1 MRINDISSTN
11 LNALLSC
18 KNLKKLTIDYD
29 SYNDNK
35 MPFDFNLLKNCN
47 SLEELYISDF
57 KISDS
62 KALLSC
68 KKLKE
73 LSLKFDQR
81 DKTEF
86 DFNMLK
92 NCDSLETLTVTGI
105 ESYNLEVKITDFNS
119 LNGLKNLKS
128 INVGGVNLKNSQSVF
143 IN

>member
-1 MRINDISSTN
+1 M
-11 LNALLSC
+11 
-18 KNLKKLTIDYD
+18 
-29 SYNDNK
+29 
-35 MPFDFNLLKNCN
+35 
-47 SLEELYISDF
+47 YISDF

-73 LSLKFDQR
+73 LSLKFDQQ

-128 INVGGVNLKNSQSVF
+128 IKINSVNLNNSESVF
-143 IN
+143 YQLNSPVYG

>member
-1 MRINDISSTN
+1 
-11 LNALLSC
+11 
-18 KNLKKLTIDYD
+18 
-29 SYNDNK
+29 

-105 ESYNLEVKITDFNS
+105 ENYIWR
-119 LNGLKNLKS
+119 
-128 INVGGVNLKNSQSVF
+128 
-143 IN
+143 

>member
-73 LSLKFDQR
+73 LSLKF
-81 DKTEF
+81 T
-86 DFNMLK
+86 N
-92 NCDSLETLTVTGI
+92 ETRQNLILTC
-105 ESYNLEVKITDFNS
+105 
-119 LNGLKNLKS
+119 
-128 INVGGVNLKNSQSVF
+128 
-143 IN
+143 